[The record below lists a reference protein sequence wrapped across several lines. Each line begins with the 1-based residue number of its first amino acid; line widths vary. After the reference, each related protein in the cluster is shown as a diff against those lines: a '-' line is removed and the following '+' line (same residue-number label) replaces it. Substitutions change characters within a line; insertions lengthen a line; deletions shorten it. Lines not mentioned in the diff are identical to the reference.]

1 MVVLNARTEVQ
12 HNDAESVAE
21 DECHVPT
28 PCSGVYRVYMAY
40 MGCLWG
46 VKRRVR
52 CMYGVYMYN
61 GCSIEVHMRQ

>member
-28 PCSGVYRVYMAY
+28 PCSGVYRVYI
-40 MGCLWG
+40 GCI
-46 VKRRVR
+46 
-52 CMYGVYMYN
+52 YGVFRVYI
-61 GCSIEVHMRQ
+61 GC